1 MKIKLF
7 IALSLT
13 LFVARAQEVPTKL
26 SLDQALSYAYA
37 HNNQMINAAQD
48 VRDAYAQK
56 WVTIASGL
64 PQIEGGL
71 DYQNQ
76 LKRPVSL
83 LPGEFFG
90 GEPGTFIPVTFGQK
104 QQMSAT
110 ATLRQQLFN
119 GSYLVGLQAIKT
131 FIEISALSE
140 IKTKIEVQKAVVNAY
155 TGVLAA
161 QESERIIADNI
172 KQLKATAEE
181 TQKMWAQGMVEEE
194 AIEQIQITL
203 ANLENQGRNS
213 RRVVIISQQMLN
225 VLLGLELDHHIE
237 LTDELA
243 KLAAQELLEP
253 VTEEFTADKNID
265 YQLGVNLKEQK
276 RLELK
281 LQKSYSLPSIN
292 TFVNYNS
299 SAFADT
305 FAFTQ
310 NQQQWFDSSILG
322 VNINMP
328 LFTSLG
334 NTAKTKRA
342 KIAYLKAQN
351 NLTQTQ
357 KQVLLQ
363 WEQAQSAWTLAMD
376 NYHTAGQNLKLAE
389 RIEQKN
395 QIKFKEG
402 IASGFELREAQL
414 QLYGAQSTYLQ
425 AMLDLINAKTALKT
439 LTINDYK

>member
-1 MKIKLF
+1 MKIR
-7 IALSLT
+7 
-13 LFVARAQEVPTKL
+13 LFVALCSSWLIAAAQEIPSQL
-26 SLDQALSYAYA
+26 SLEEALAYAYT
-37 HNNQMINAAQD
+37 HNNQMINAGQD

-64 PQIEGGL
+64 PQIDGGV

-104 QQMSAT
+104 QQVSAT
-110 ATLRQQLFN
+110 ATLKQQIFN

-140 IKTKIEVQKAVVNAY
+140 VKTKIEVQKAVVNAY
-155 TGVLAA
+155 TNVLAA

-172 KQLKATAEE
+172 RQLKATAEE

-194 AIEQIQITL
+194 ALEQIQITL

-213 RRVVIISQQMLN
+213 SRIVAISRQMLN
-225 VLLGLELDHHIE
+225 LLLGVALDQSIA
-237 LTDELA
+237 LTDDLS

-253 VTEEFTADKNID
+253 VDDAFTAEKNID
-265 YQLGVNLKEQK
+265 YRLGLNVQEQK

-281 LQKSYSLPSIN
+281 LQKSYALPSLN

-310 NQQQWFDSSILG
+310 SQQQWFDSSILG

-328 LFTSLG
+328 IFSSLG

-351 NLTQTQ
+351 NLTLTQ

-363 WEQAQSAWTLAMD
+363 WEQAQSAWSLAMD
-376 NYHTAGQNLKLAE
+376 NYHTSGQNLKLAE

-414 QLYGAQSTYLQ
+414 QLYSAQSAYLQ
-425 AMLDLINAKTALKT
+425 AMLDLINAKTALET
-439 LTINDYK
+439 LSIND

>member
-7 IALSLT
+7 IALSIT

-37 HNNQMINAAQD
+37 HNNQMVNAAQD

-64 PQIEGGL
+64 PQIDGGL

-110 ATLRQQLFN
+110 ATLRQQIFN

-213 RRVVIISQQMLN
+213 RRVVMISQQMLN
-225 VLLGLELDHHIE
+225 LLLGLELDHQIE

-253 VTEEFTADKNID
+253 LTEEFVADKNID

-310 NQQQWFDSSILG
+310 NQQQWFNSSILG

-425 AMLDLINAKTALKT
+425 AMLDLINAKTALET
-439 LTINDYK
+439 LTIND

>member
-1 MKIKLF
+1 MKIKLL
-7 IALSLT
+7 IALSIT

-26 SLDQALSYAYA
+26 SLDQALNYAYA
-37 HNNQMINAAQD
+37 HNNQMVNAAQD

-56 WVTIASGL
+56 WVAIASGL
-64 PQIEGGL
+64 PQIDGGL

-104 QQMSAT
+104 QQVSAT
-110 ATLRQQLFN
+110 ATLRQQIFN

-213 RRVVIISQQMLN
+213 RRIVIISQQMLN
-225 VLLGLELDHHIE
+225 LLLGLELDHRIE

-253 VTEEFTADKNID
+253 VTEEFVADKNID
-265 YQLGVNLKEQK
+265 YRLVFNLQEQK

-281 LQKSYSLPSIN
+281 LQKSYALPSIN

-425 AMLDLINAKTALKT
+425 AMLDLINAKTALET
-439 LTINDYK
+439 LTIND